1 MSGLDDKKSAR
12 TKKNGVLT
20 AYSIN
25 DGAVV
30 CTSIK
35 NRCFETDWQ
44 SESKKSAI

>member
-1 MSGLDDKKSAR
+1 MTKR
-12 TKKNGVLT
+12 VPEQKKNGVLT